1 MERRRRSSSPYARR
15 FLSPLIALVLVAG
28 TAPCALAAFGHIT
41 LVGHLTLPGSPRVT
55 NVWGYYDTKTHKEY
69 ALVGDDKG
77 GFFIVNVTD
86 PSLPVLVTKV
96 TGVPGR
102 DIKPFG
108 HYAYSCDGTGTGY
121 ASSIVDISNPALPV
135 VLPHKFHSSHT
146 LTISPHGNLFAEYVG
161 VTIYDLVNDP
171 TAPDSLYKILNFGH
185 DCTWRHNVLYDFNW
199 NTLNIWNVANPA
211 APVLLG
217 SNDDPTIQS
226 YHSGDESKDG
236 HYLYVCDEL
245 AVTPSPDMVVFNIT
259 NPASPQRVGSIIDT
273 TSRVHQCYVVG
284 NLMFVGYYTAGF
296 KVFNITNPAAP
307 VLADAYDTS
316 PYQDDSGSDA
326 YLGAWNAYPFAPSG
340 IVYVSDHPGGLYL
353 FSVEGFTGTITAA
366 GDLPTETFTLSQN
379 YPNPFNPGT
388 SITFQMNRR
397 AHARL
402 FIYDVNGA
410 RVRTLVDGEL
420 PAGAHSVAWNGTD
433 ARGQTVASGVYY
445 YRLDAGGQSATKQMV
460 LLK

>member
-1 MERRRRSSSPYARR
+1 MERSRSSSGAAHS
-15 FLSPLIALVLVAG
+15 LVSLLIAVVLVAA
-28 TAPCALAAFGHIT
+28 TAPSALAAFGHIT

-55 NVWGYYDTKTHKEY
+55 NVWGYYDQKTHKEY

-108 HYAYSCDGTGTGY
+108 HYAYSCDGTGSGY

-135 VLPHKFHSSHT
+135 VLPNKFHSSHT
-146 LTISPHGNLFAEYVG
+146 ITISPHGNLFAEYVG
-161 VTIYDLVNDP
+161 VTIYDLVNHP
-171 TAPDSLYKILNFGH
+171 TAPDSLYKIFNFGH

-199 NTLNIWNVANPA
+199 NTLNIWNVTNPA

-217 SNDDPTIQS
+217 SNDDPTIMS

-236 HYLYVCDEL
+236 HYLYVCDEM
-245 AVTPSPDMVVFNIT
+245 AVTPTPDMVVFDIS
-259 NPASPQRVGSIIDT
+259 NPANPQRVYSIIDP

-284 NLMFVGYYTAGF
+284 DLMFVGYYTAGF
-296 KVFNITNPAAP
+296 KVFNLTNPAMP
-307 VLADAYDTS
+307 VLADVYDTS
-316 PYQDDSGSDA
+316 PYADDSGSDA

-340 IVYVSDHPGGLYL
+340 IVYVSDHPGGLFL

-366 GDLPTETFTLSQN
+366 GTVDTGAFSLAQN
-379 YPNPFNPGT
+379 YPNPFNPST
-388 SITFQMNRR
+388 SITFQMYRR
-397 AHARL
+397 ADARL
-402 FIYDVNGA
+402 SIYDVNGA
-410 RVRTLVDGEL
+410 RVRTLLDGEL
-420 PAGAHSVAWNGTD
+420 PAGTHSVAWNGTD
-433 ARGQTVASGVYY
+433 SRGEAVASGVYY

>member
-1 MERRRRSSSPYARR
+1 MARRRNRSLAAQLLL
-15 FLSPLIALVLVAG
+15 LSTISLLGLA
-28 TAPCALAAFGHIT
+28 TAERAFAAFGHIT

-55 NVWGYYDTKTHKEY
+55 NVWGYYDQTAHKEY

-86 PSLPVLVTKV
+86 PALPVLVTKV

-108 HYAYSCDGTGTGY
+108 HYAYSCDGTDIGY
-121 ASSIVDISNPALPV
+121 KSSIVDLANPASPV
-135 VLPHKFHSSHT
+135 VLPNKFHSSHT
-146 LTISPHGNLFAEYVG
+146 ITISSHGNLFAEYLG
-161 VTIYDLVNDP
+161 VTIYNLVNHA
-171 TAPDSLYKILNFGH
+171 TQPDSLYGINNFGH

-199 NTLNIWNVANPA
+199 NTLNIWNVANPG

-217 SNDDPTIQS
+217 TNDDPAILS

-245 AVTPSPDMVVFNIT
+245 AVTPTPDIVIFDIT
-259 NPASPQRVGSIIDT
+259 NPAQPLRVNSISDA
-273 TSRVHQCYVVG
+273 TSHVHQLYVVG

-296 KVFNITNPAAP
+296 KVFDITNPAAP
-307 VLADAYDTS
+307 VLADSYDTS
-316 PYQDDSGSDA
+316 PYQAETGSDV

-340 IVYVSDHPGGLYL
+340 IVYVSDHPGGLFL
-353 FSVEGFTGTITAA
+353 FSVEGHTGVVTAV
-366 GDLPTETFTLSQN
+366 GDVAPPALTLGQN
-379 YPNPFNPGT
+379 QPNPFNPST
-388 SITFQMNRR
+388 SISFQLAGR

-410 RVRTLVDGEL
+410 RVRTLVDREMA
-420 PAGAHSVAWNGTD
+420 AGSHRVDWNGTNS
-433 ARGQTVASGVYY
+433 RGETVASGVYY
-445 YRLDAGGQSATKQMV
+445 YRLEAGSASETKQMV